1 MIWVKEL
8 YARGIAHMSVGL
20 LKKAVF
26 AKEASREYQC
36 QNLLTTAW
44 KIEELRRHLDLMEGV
59 QEENK
64 GNFAEASTKLEVL
77 ESFLLEQPT
86 SKIKA
91 EHERLLLSYDQEL
104 LGLSTTD
111 RQLDRL
117 VRKLPDAVVEGKGK
131 SVEKL

>member
-1 MIWVKEL
+1 
-8 YARGIAHMSVGL
+8 MSAGL

-26 AKEASREYQC
+26 AKEASREYQR
-36 QNLLTTAW
+36 QNLLATAW

-77 ESFLLEQPT
+77 ESFLSEQPT
-86 SKIKA
+86 SEIKA

-104 LGLSTTD
+104 LGLSATD
-111 RQLDRL
+111 RQLDHL
-117 VRKLPDAVVEGKGK
+117 VRKLPDVVVEGKGK
-131 SVEKL
+131 SAEKL